1 MRVLA
6 AAYSKM
12 GESTKAEYTLKIA
25 NGHAPEIGRWKDWL
39 SNAFEDPAILQPLFD
54 EIESIN

>member
-6 AAYSKM
+6 AAYSKL
-12 GESTKAEYTLKIA
+12 GEPTKAEYTLKVA
-25 NGHAPEIGRWKDWL
+25 NSLAPETGRWKDWL
-39 SNAFEDPAILQPLFD
+39 LNTFEDPAIVQPLFD